1 MTSKAAGT
9 DCGPSNGPQGELGGD
24 TSIARR
30 PTDPLLGSAVRQS
43 FLARLPGDLTTEV
56 LDGGYRLDLSAGIRP
71 STGVRTPVGLVL
83 DGVIRVFLMSEAG
96 RQVTVRYARS
106 GETLGLVHLFGRETG
121 VRAQAITAAS
131 VWLIA
136 PGRLRALADRY
147 AELAA
152 AIAEECA
159 MRASDAI
166 EELALLTFGSVRQ
179 RVARHLLDLAA
190 LQQQGG
196 ELVAAVTQQ
205 QLADAAGT
213 VREVVARVLK
223 QLHQAG
229 ITAGRD
235 GGVVI
240 LDAARLD
247 TEGTYRDAARLETE
261 ATYGSADAT

>member
-1 MTSKAAGT
+1 MT
-9 DCGPSNGPQGELGGD
+9 
-24 TSIARR
+24 RR
-30 PTDPLLGSAVRQS
+30 PRTDLLLGAAVEQS
-43 FLARLPGDLTTEV
+43 LLAKLPADLRARV
-56 LDGGYRLDLSAGIRP
+56 LDGGYRIDLPAGAQ
-71 STGVRTPVGLVL
+71 TTAGGGQTPIALVL
-83 DGVIRVFLMSEAG
+83 EGLIRVFLVSATG
-96 RQVTVRYARS
+96 RQLTVRYARS
-106 GETLGLVHLFGRETG
+106 GETLGLVHLFGRNTG
-121 VRAQAITAAS
+121 VHGQAITLAS
-131 VWLIA
+131 VWAIA
-136 PGRLRALADRY
+136 PARLRALADGH
-147 AELAA
+147 AALAT

-190 LQQQGG
+190 EQQHGG
-196 ELVAAVTQQ
+196 ALVAAVTQQ

-229 ITAGRD
+229 MTAGSD

-247 TEGTYRDAARLETE
+247 AE
-261 ATYGSADAT
+261 ATDSADVT